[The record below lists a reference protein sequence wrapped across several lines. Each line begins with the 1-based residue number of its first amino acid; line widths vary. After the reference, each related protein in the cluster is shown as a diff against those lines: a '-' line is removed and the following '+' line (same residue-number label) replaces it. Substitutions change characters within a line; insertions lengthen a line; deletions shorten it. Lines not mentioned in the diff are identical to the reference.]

1 MDGATENNEV
11 EDLRNIA
18 SALAARLET
27 LRELPEEEYLKFKKC
42 ARKLNRWIIQ
52 CGFPAHRSAGE
63 RRELWQEMDQIERE
77 SMDIWKQM
85 IGGIVL
91 HQREKGEKE
100 DDEMGIVPHQ
110 REKGE
115 KEDDEMG
122 GGGSSSRP
130 RKKGRVE

>member
-11 EDLRNIA
+11 EDLRNVK

-27 LRELPEEEYLKFKKC
+27 LKELPEEEYLKFKKC

-52 CGFPAHRSAGE
+52 CGIQAHRSAGE

-85 IGGIVL
+85 IG
-91 HQREKGEKE
+91 E
-100 DDEMGIVPHQ
+100 IVPHQ

-115 KEDDEMG
+115 KEDDEKG